1 MENRQRLVPTR
12 PSVTTKLKLPY
23 RDDDITFY
31 FTIGLF
37 LDGKP
42 GEVFITVDND
52 HEGLGSAYHSLGIAL
67 SMLFQSNWT
76 IAELVKKFAF
86 IRSVPSGF
94 TSNPELPNATSVVDY
109 LVRWLETDEF
119 KSVAIDSI
127 NTWREISENISREK
141 KRKAD
146 GVI

>member
-23 RDDDITFY
+23 RDDTITFY

-37 LDGKP
+37 LDCKP

-67 SMLFQSNWT
+67 SMLFQSGWT
-76 IAELVKKFAF
+76 IKELSKKFGF
-86 IRSVPSGF
+86 IQSVPNGF
-94 TSNPELPNATSVVDY
+94 TGNPALSNAKSVVDY

-119 KSVAIDSI
+119 TSTAIASV
-127 NTWREISENISREK
+127 NNLPSRA
-141 KRKAD
+141 KRYAS
-146 GVI
+146 